1 MAVVMSDNHASRRLK
16 TLPSSPALSLTLA
29 GVFENAGPMDVEAD
43 TTGRRDDSCSDNS
56 EPAGSRS
63 AEDLGVDPDDED
75 EDKLQGN
82 TKKRKNRHT
91 SEQIR
96 EMEMLFKESPHPDE
110 KQRQQLSE
118 KLGLSC
124 KQIKFW
130 FQNRRTQI
138 KAIHERHENALL
150 KGEMEKLRE
159 ENQAMREMISKSSCP
174 KGCCSA
180 STNSLDP
187 VFNTSDQQQ
196 QQLVT
201 EIARLKAEVERLR
214 TALDKYAPAETENSK
229 EEGGIERGRN
239 LEKSKSILGL
249 EKGRVMLIG
258 KRAIEE
264 VVKMGDSEEPLW
276 VRSVETGR
284 ELLNYDV
291 YRKELAVGNERGK
304 REVEASRETGVVFA
318 DLHRLVQSFMDVVQW
333 KEMFPSMISKA
344 STMEVVFNGDGNNR
358 DGAVQL
364 MFAELQMLTPTIP
377 PREIFFVRSC
387 KQLSPGKWVV
397 ADVSIDKVGDHLDS
411 SSASRCRKRPSGC
424 IIQDTSDGHCKVTWV
439 EHWECH
445 KIIGLHTI
453 YRTIV
458 NSGLIFGATHWM
470 STLQMHCEWQVFF
483 MATNVPMKDS
493 TGITTVGGRKSVLR
507 LAQRMTSSIYQAI
520 GASSSHTW
528 TKVQSKIGETIRIA
542 SRKNLKNPHEPTGL
556 ILCAVASVWLPVS
569 PKILFEFLIDEA
581 RRPEWDVMLSGGQ
594 VEMLANFAKGQNRG
608 NAVTIQAIKSDESN
622 KWILQ
627 DSLTNEYESTVVY
640 AEVDMNSMKSVM
652 AGFDSGNIT
661 TLPTG
666 FSILPD
672 GHPTRPLVI
681 SSSKEERETGGSLL
695 TVASQILV
703 SPSPTAE
710 TTSQSVEYVNNII
723 SHTLENIKASLQGED
738 D

>member
-1 MAVVMSDNHASRRLK
+1 MAVVMSDDHPSRRLK
-16 TLPSSPALSLTLA
+16 ILPSSPALSLTLA
-29 GVFENAGPMDVEAD
+29 GVFGNAAAMDVEFDAPA
-43 TTGRRDDSCSDNS
+43 RRDDSYSDNS

-63 AEDLGVDPDDED
+63 AEDFGVDPDDED

-91 SEQIR
+91 LEQIR

-110 KQRQQLSE
+110 KQRQQLSQ

-124 KQIKFW
+124 RQIKFW

-174 KGCCSA
+174 KCCS
-180 STNSLDP
+180 SPNSVDP
-187 VFNTSDQQQ
+187 IFTSSDQQQ
-196 QQLVT
+196 QQLVA

-214 TALDKYAPAETENSK
+214 TALDKYVPAGTSSGENN
-229 EEGGIERGRN
+229 EEGIERRRN
-239 LEKSKSILGL
+239 LEKSKSILGM
-249 EKGRVMLIG
+249 EKARVMMIG

-264 VVKMGDSEEPLW
+264 VVKMGDSDEPLW

-291 YRKELAVGNERGK
+291 YMKELAAGNERGK
-304 REVEASRETGVVFA
+304 REVEASRETGVVFV

-333 KEMFPSMISKA
+333 KEMFPSIISKA
-344 STMEVVFNGDGNNR
+344 STMEVVCNGDGTNK

-364 MFAELQMLTPTIP
+364 MYAELQMLTPILP
-377 PREIFFVRSC
+377 PREIFFIRSC
-387 KQLSPGKWVV
+387 KHLSSDKWVV
-397 ADVSIDKVGDHLDS
+397 ADVSIDKVGDHIDS
-411 SSASRCRKRPSGC
+411 SSSHCRKRPSGC

-445 KIIGLHTI
+445 KIGLHTI

-458 NSGLIFGATHWM
+458 NSGLIFGARHWM
-470 STLQMHCEWQVFF
+470 ATLQSHCEWQVFF

-507 LAQRMTSSIYQAI
+507 LAQRMASSIYQAI

-528 TKVQSKIGETIRIA
+528 TKIQSKIGETIRIA
-542 SRKNLKNPHEPTGL
+542 SRKNLKNPQEPTGL

-569 PKILFEFLIDEA
+569 PKLLFEFLIDES

-594 VEMLANFAKGQNRG
+594 VEMLANFAKGQKRG
-608 NAVTIQAIKSDESN
+608 NAVTIQAIKSNETN
-622 KWILQ
+622 MWILQ

-640 AEVDMNSMKSVM
+640 AQVDMNSMKSVM
-652 AGFDSGNIT
+652 AGFDSSNIT
-661 TLPTG
+661 TLPTS

-672 GHPTRPLVI
+672 GLPTRPLVI
-681 SSSKEERETGGSLL
+681 SSSKEEKKIEGGSLL
-695 TVASQILV
+695 TIASQILV

-710 TTSQSVEYVNNII
+710 TTSQSVDYVNNII
-723 SHTLENIKASLQGED
+723 SHTLENIKASLKGED